1 MNGKNLEGGMPKD
14 TLPDLLKIDAYD
26 YDLPPEQIAQVPAT
40 PRDSSRLLVLKRST
54 GLLEHRVFREIPE
67 FLRPDDL
74 LVLNDAR
81 VIPARL
87 LGRKMGGSARCE
99 IFLLRPTHP
108 DWREWEALV
117 RPGRRLQP
125 GTTVLLAE
133 GSTVRIEERLPE
145 GLRRVQF
152 PEALDVHDLIA
163 KAGQVPLPPYIE
175 NDTIDPERYQ
185 TVYAS
190 REGAV
195 AAPTAGLHFTESLLE
210 NIRSRGIEIRRLTL
224 HVGIG
229 TFRPVKESDIR
240 NHPMH
245 EEFFEIPEETAQSV
259 NEALRRGRRIV
270 AVGTTVVR
278 ALEASSQTGTC
289 LPGINRTRLFIYPGY
304 RFRAIGALITNFH
317 LPRSSLLMLVS
328 AFAGHEP
335 MMKAYQTA
343 VREKYRFFSFGD
355 AMFIE

>member
-1 MNGKNLEGGMPKD
+1 MPRD
-14 TLPDLLKIDAYD
+14 IQPDLLKIDSYD
-26 YDLPPEQIAQVPAT
+26 YDLPPGQIAQMPAD
-40 PRDSSRLLVLKRST
+40 PRDSSRLLVLDRST
-54 GLLEHRVFREIPE
+54 GCLQHRIFRELPE
-67 FLRPDDL
+67 LLRPNDL

-117 RPGRRLQP
+117 KPGRKLPP
-125 GTTVLLAE
+125 GTAVLLDTE
-133 GSTVRIEERLPE
+133 TVVRVEERLPE
-145 GLRRVQF
+145 GLRRIRF
-152 PEALDVHDLIA
+152 PGDLDVHELIE
-163 KAGQVPLPPYIE
+163 KAGQVPLPPYIQNE
-175 NDTIDPERYQ
+175 AIDPERYQ

-195 AAPTAGLHFTESLLE
+195 AAPTAGLHFTESLLQ
-210 NIRSRGIEIRRLTL
+210 NIRSLGVEIRNLTL

-229 TFRPVKESDIR
+229 TFRPVKEADIR

-245 EEFFEIPEETAQSV
+245 EEFFEIPEETACSV
-259 NEALRRGRRIV
+259 NDALRNGRRIV

-278 ALEASSQTGTC
+278 ALEASTQTGAC
-289 LPGINRTRLFIYPGY
+289 LPGLNRTKLFIYPGY
-304 RFRAIGALITNFH
+304 RFKAIGALITNFH

-335 MMKAYQTA
+335 IMKAYRTA